1 MKPLFTGLTKGY
13 IYSNKPLNNCAF
25 KDRDRFGGWKSK
37 QFKASGFFR
46 TEYDGR
52 RWWLVT
58 PEGNA
63 FISFGVNHYHAGT
76 NHNLLTGMKF
86 GAEKPFD
93 QNWNKEFRNEAL
105 NDLKRLGI
113 NTLGIHTDATML
125 TEPPGHASYPY
136 VAEYTPLK
144 LSHYQNPY

>member
-1 MKPLFTGLTKGY
+1 M
-13 IYSNKPLNNCAF
+13 A
-25 KDRDRFGGWKSK
+25 
-37 QFKASGFFR
+37 
-46 TEYDGR
+46 
-52 RWWLVT
+52 VT

-63 FISFGVNHYHAGT
+63 FISFGVNHYHAGWWAQD
-76 NHNLLTGMKF
+76 HNRATWNEKF

-144 LSHYQNPY
+144 LSHYLNPSP